1 MLQCMHSYLYC
12 ASHILCCMLWN
23 AERNR
28 NVGAPC
34 RNIHCEKKTEAMLCF
49 FFSYFTLL
57 TDITKD
63 PNSVLHHTHSFQLW
77 FHTLYTL
84 WIFHNYDAYVLD
96 LLLFALALVLVS
108 PFRRVFSFLNGLYA
122 VFIHF
127 RSIWWCNE
135 EESTM
140 RATLLCVLFNK
151 KVPFLRI

>member
-1 MLQCMHSYLYC
+1 MYAFVFVLRVAYSVLYVMKRREKSKRWRTVPQHSL
-12 ASHILCCMLWN
+12 
-23 AERNR
+23 R
-28 NVGAPC
+28 
-34 RNIHCEKKTEAMLCF
+34 KKTEAMLCF

-84 WIFHNYDAYVLD
+84 RIFHNYDAYVLD